1 MIAIGGKPTF
11 QKDAHFLGGAMPLC
25 RAAVRMDPC
34 GSASSS
40 GERDTNKKRTDRDF
54 LCVSFMGIV
63 LQAQQIT
70 IPLFR
75 GIVIIICVCENDAVH
90 CFSPVSGFL
99 GPGKF
104 CHKYSI
110 SRALCQEGILHILAP
125 FVHPFFRQNTDSD
138 RHRVLYRLRDG
149 LIRQRGACRMSGTAS
164 TCPR

>member
-1 MIAIGGKPTF
+1 MRI
-11 QKDAHFLGGAMPLC
+11 FLGARCRSVGLPSAWIPAGAARH
-25 RAAVRMDPC
+25 RAGRER
-34 GSASSS
+34 S

-75 GIVIIICVCENDAVH
+75 GIVIIICVCGNDAVH

-99 GPGKF
+99 GSGKF